1 MTNEGQTFKTNTAD
15 DIIDK
20 PSSIAV
26 DCIYDL
32 LYWIDKKK
40 HHIMVSRLDG
50 TDRRTIYND
59 YPESSNIPLVV
70 DSNVG

>member
-1 MTNEGQTFKTNTAD
+1 MTNGKQTFKTNTAD
-15 DIIDK
+15 YIIDK

-32 LYWIDKKK
+32 LYWIDNKK

-59 YPESSNIPLVV
+59 YPKSTNIPLVV